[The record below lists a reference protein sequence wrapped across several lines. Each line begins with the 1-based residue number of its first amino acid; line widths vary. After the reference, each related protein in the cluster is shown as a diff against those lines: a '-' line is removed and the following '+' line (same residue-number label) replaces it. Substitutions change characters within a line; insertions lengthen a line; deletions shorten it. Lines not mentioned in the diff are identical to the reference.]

1 MLDKQYNNNIIIIFH
16 LLLYMAE
23 MLSSLIDRERRP
35 IRIEFLTLKAK
46 LTHTPGAPMGHPKQ
60 PFPFLPGSWIRATPS
75 STWPHGLRMAPGH
88 ASMCTCQG
96 TNSRGWKKVHLP
108 VQSGTELTDYHILGM
123 WLVRSNA

>member
-1 MLDKQYNNNIIIIFH
+1 MLDKQYNNDIIIIFH

-60 PFPFLPGSWIRATPS
+60 PFPFLPGSWIRATPQV
-75 STWPHGLRMAPGH
+75 HGP
-88 ASMCTCQG
+88 
-96 TNSRGWKKVHLP
+96 
-108 VQSGTELTDYHILGM
+108 TDYGWRRVMPACVLARERIQEGGKKSTCL
-123 WLVRSNA
+123 SNQVPSLPITIFLACG